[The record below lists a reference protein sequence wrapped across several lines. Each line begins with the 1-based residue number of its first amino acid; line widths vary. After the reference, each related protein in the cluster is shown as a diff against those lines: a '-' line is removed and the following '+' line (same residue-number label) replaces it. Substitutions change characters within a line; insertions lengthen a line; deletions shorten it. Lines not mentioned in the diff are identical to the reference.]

1 MPGRPY
7 VILSYFGERNLSSW
21 YVTRPDR
28 VGRMRRS
35 IPAAVDLN
43 DPFVF
48 LGATGR
54 ARTCQ
59 VGALVDDHSRFFS
72 RG

>member
-1 MPGRPY
+1 
-7 VILSYFGERNLSSW
+7 
-21 YVTRPDR
+21 
-28 VGRMRRS
+28 MRRS

-43 DPFVF
+43 DPFFF

-59 VGALVDDHSRFFS
+59 VVALVDDHSRFFS

>member
-1 MPGRPY
+1 
-7 VILSYFGERNLSSW
+7 
-21 YVTRPDR
+21 
-28 VGRMRRS
+28 MRHS
-35 IPAAVDLN
+35 IPAAVDLK
-43 DPFVF
+43 DPFFF

-59 VGALVDDHSRFFS
+59 VVALVDDSRFFS

>member
-7 VILSYFGERNLSSW
+7 VILSH
-21 YVTRPDR
+21 
-28 VGRMRRS
+28 
-35 IPAAVDLN
+35 DLK
-43 DPFVF
+43 DPFFF

-59 VGALVDDHSRFFS
+59 VVALVDDHSRFFS